1 MRPNI
6 IGAISVAYTCVL
18 KLHRLD
24 ICVQILNVYC
34 FKMNQKITSIN
45 CVKDLYLSASFFLY
59 ISESFLHLFRYLFML
74 KYYSFAKQNN

>member
-45 CVKDLYLSASFFLY
+45 CVKDQYLSASFFLVHFR
-59 ISESFLHLFRYLFML
+59 IVSSSFSVCVHVKLLIC
-74 KYYSFAKQNN
+74 